1 MNVKLKLEMKMKN
14 VHRQVVMQKW
24 GAKKIICKLFNLIL
38 HLWIY
43 EQYERWSE
51 LGYSI
56 PEHRDTHQALQNI
69 IRIEVVF
76 KNWGT

>member
-1 MNVKLKLEMKMKN
+1 MKN
-14 VHRQVVMQKW
+14 VHRLVVMQKW
-24 GAKKIICKLFNLIL
+24 GAKKILCKLFNLIL

-56 PEHRDTHQALQNI
+56 PEAKRYPSASQNI
-69 IRIEVVF
+69 TRIEVVF
-76 KNWGT
+76 